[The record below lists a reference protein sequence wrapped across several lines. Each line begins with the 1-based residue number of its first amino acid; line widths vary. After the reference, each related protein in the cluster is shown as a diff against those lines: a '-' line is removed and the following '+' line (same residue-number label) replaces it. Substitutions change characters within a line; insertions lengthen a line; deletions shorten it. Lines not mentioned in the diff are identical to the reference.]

1 MKSVIIALTEN
12 TGASEDY
19 NLNYTHY
26 IKVSSDTLDFS
37 EDVFH
42 SGQTNLSQEGLKK
55 YLQGKGYAV
64 EDEYV
69 LIVET
74 DESADDEQ
82 DDDEGEDEDE

>member
-42 SGQTNLSQEGLKK
+42 SGQTQLSQEGLKK
-55 YLQGKGYAV
+55 HLKEKGYVV
-64 EDEYV
+64 EGEYV

-74 DESADDEQ
+74 DESADDEDE
-82 DDDEGEDEDE
+82 DDEEGEDE